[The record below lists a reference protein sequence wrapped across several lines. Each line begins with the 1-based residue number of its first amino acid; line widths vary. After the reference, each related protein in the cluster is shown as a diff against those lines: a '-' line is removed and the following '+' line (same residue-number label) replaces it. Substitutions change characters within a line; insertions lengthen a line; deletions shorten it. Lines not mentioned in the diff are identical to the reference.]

1 MATKKKK
8 VFSDMLGEELTRSP
22 IKKKLPDTSQ
32 IEAIARQ
39 EHKTDSL
46 TPTKP
51 KSKPV
56 EKSAKA
62 SKPAAKKETKRISR
76 TTFDFPTP
84 IHRAMKRA
92 AADEYTTLKN
102 YVVMLIRKDLEEKGY
117 LE

>member
-8 VFSDMLGEELTRSP
+8 AFSDMLGEELTRSP

-32 IEAIARQ
+32 IEAIARE
-39 EHKTDSL
+39 EHKVNTL
-46 TPTKP
+46 APAKP
-51 KSKPV
+51 KPVPTAKKVVKPV
-56 EKSAKA
+56 V
-62 SKPAAKKETKRISR
+62 KKEEKRISR

>member
-8 VFSDMLGEELTRSP
+8 VFSDMLGEELTKSP

-32 IEAIARQ
+32 IKAIARQ
-39 EHKTDSL
+39 EHEADKL
-46 TPTKP
+46 TPAR
-51 KSKPV
+51 SEAKPV
-56 EKSAKA
+56 EKAAKTP
-62 SKPAAKKETKRISR
+62 KPAAKKETKRISR